1 MIRMSS
7 FFTSGTFSFQG
18 KLRSKLNSAESD
30 YIADADPADLETT
43 PGFGI
48 PNRDY
53 PSYQYD
59 ENDYDRRDELYRQE
73 MERERQV
80 ERDWYDYYEGG
91 FHDFNYGP

>member
-1 MIRMSS
+1 MST

-18 KLRSKLNSAESD
+18 KLRSKLSPALSD
-30 YIADADPADLETT
+30 SIDEQKEALVDDI
-43 PGFGI
+43 PGFDI
-48 PNRDY
+48 PDRDY

-59 ENDYDRRDELYRQE
+59 ENDYDRRDELYE
-73 MERERQV
+73 EYMEIERQV

>member
-1 MIRMSS
+1 MIRMST

-30 YIADADPADLETT
+30 YIAEENIAVEST
-43 PGFGI
+43 PGFDI
-48 PNRDY
+48 PDRDY

-59 ENDYDRRDELYRQE
+59 ENDYDRRDELYE
-73 MERERQV
+73 EYMEIERQV